1 MKREIVIDFGGIT
14 DDNVEQLRIINSTS
28 LPISYPDG
36 FYKAVVKA
44 KNESLNKY
52 AYHNG
57 FVIGSICCRIQ
68 DESKI
73 YIMALG
79 VLPSYR
85 GRNVGTKLVHSIID
99 YSNSEEARSM
109 GVKEIML
116 HVQIHNED
124 AIKFY
129 LRLGFEKVEMVEN
142 YYKRIDP
149 PHSPHCYILRKKSR
163 MEKLKTIKLQVPEG
177 AEEGDSLTFSISG
190 KDTEIAIPAGSKPG
204 DILEIQVQVDQ
215 EDDEESNDS
224 DNDENPDMKSIKLHS
239 SLGVTLDL
247 YSCVPGNDK
256 EAKDEEEKID
266 GADGTYAM
274 PWPAGEHLATHIT
287 SPSFEKYIDDIK
299 TVVEL
304 GAGTGLCGLAFAA
317 AATARLAKRKG
328 DVKKLSVL
336 FTDMPSAIDLLEY
349 NLKMNQDRL
358 RSQVEE
364 HNFCAKALIWGEDS
378 RDIVPSSVDLILGS
392 DLLYN
397 VSLEA
402 FKALSATIES
412 IDVCKKAKIILSM
425 RWRKPQ
431 EERQFFELMANAGYE
446 FKLMQESNDSPYS
459 CDLEWREF
467 GNPTC
472 KRSNDFF
479 TNSFVQVD
487 GESKALKD
495 VSENELD
502 IMSDQEFES
511 FEKRFIQVY
520 IGFHSSFNRS
530 GIIDRRSD
538 H

>member
-1 MKREIVIDFGGIT
+1 MKKEIVIDFGGIT
-14 DDNVEQLRIINSTS
+14 NDNVEQLRIINSTS
-28 LPISYPDG
+28 LPIFYPDG
-36 FYKAVVKA
+36 FYKDVVTA
-44 KNESLNKY
+44 KNEDLNKY

-73 YIMALG
+73 YIMTLG

-85 GRNVGTKLVHSIID
+85 GRNVGTKLVQSVVD
-99 YSNSEEARSM
+99 YAIGEEARTK
-109 GVKEIML
+109 GIKEIVL
-116 HVQIHNED
+116 HVQINNVD
-124 AIKFY
+124 AIKLY
-129 LRLGFEKVEMVEN
+129 ERLGFEKGEMVEN

-149 PHSPHCYILRKKSR
+149 PHSPHCHILRKKTAR
-163 MEKLKTIKLQVPEG
+163 KEKMKTIEMQVPEG
-177 AEEGDSLTFSISG
+177 AEEGDSLSFSYKG
-190 KDTEIAIPAGSKPG
+190 KATEIAIPAGSKPG
-204 DILEIQVQVDQ
+204 DILQIQVQVDQ
-215 EDDEESNDS
+215 QDDEESSDS
-224 DNDENPDMKSIKLHS
+224 DNGELSNMKKVELHS

-247 YSCVPGNDK
+247 YSSVPGHDK
-256 EAKDEEEKID
+256 EAKDEEEKKD
-266 GADGTYAM
+266 GSDGTYAM
-274 PWPAGEHLATHIT
+274 PWPAGEHLAERIT
-287 SPSFEKYIDDIK
+287 SPCFKKYTDDSKI
-299 TVVEL
+299 VVEL

-328 DVKKLSVL
+328 DVKKLCIL

-358 RSQVEE
+358 CSQLEE
-364 HNFCAKALIWGEDS
+364 QNICAKALVWGNDS
-378 RDIVPSSVDLILGS
+378 RDIIPSNVDLILGS

-397 VSLEA
+397 VSLET

-412 IDVCKKAKIILSM
+412 IDICKKAKVILSV

-431 EERQFFELMANAGYE
+431 EERNFFEIMASAGYE
-446 FKLMQESNDSPYS
+446 FKLMRESTDSPYA

-495 VSENELD
+495 VSEDDLD
-502 IMSDQEFES
+502 IMSDQEFDS

-520 IGFHSSFNRS
+520 IGSKSIN
-530 GIIDRRSD
+530 
-538 H
+538 